1 MTSGTTTLTNSTVST
16 NTTSGG
22 DQEAG
27 GGVFNSATVNLNNS
41 TIAFNTAAAGAGG
54 GVENVGT
61 ATAVSTIFGDNTAA
75 TDADFSGTVT
85 ASASLFEDLTG
96 ATILAGALGPNIVGV
111 DPNLGPLANNGGPT
125 QTHAL
130 LAGSPAIDRGVNPL
144 GLIFDQR
151 GFFFLRTIDGNGD
164 GTAIADIGAFEVQV
178 PGAPPPGAILIP
190 DPEIPGKLAVL
201 VTGTTGD
208 DKIIIAPKLS
218 FLSVYVNGSIQLFNR
233 TNLSRLIVFGREG
246 NDFIQVASTIGYA
259 SVLDGGA
266 GNDKLLG
273 GAGPDTLIGGE
284 GNDHLAGGGGRDLL
298 FGGDN
303 TDYLGGGAGDD
314 LLVGGRTIYDQD
326 LHSLFLIHLKW
337 KSGATYS
344 ARVSDLQT
352 GNGVPQLSDAQI
364 TDAFYDELYGD
375 GDLELFYYSL
385 GDLITGKAS
394 AEKSIKVS

>member
-1 MTSGTTTLTNSTVST
+1 
-16 NTTSGG
+16 
-22 DQEAG
+22 
-27 GGVFNSATVNLNNS
+27 LNNS
-41 TIAFNTAAAGAGG
+41 TVAFNTAAAGTGG
-54 GVENVGT
+54 GVLNADT
-61 ATAVSTIFGDNTAA
+61 ATAVSTIFSDNAA
-75 TDADFSGTVT
+75 AADADFSGTVT
-85 ASASLFEDLTG
+85 ASASLIEDPTG
-96 ATILAGALGPNIVGV
+96 TTIIAGALGPNLVGL

-125 QTHAL
+125 QSHAL

-164 GTAIADIGAFEVQV
+164 GIAVADIGAFEVQV

-208 DKIIIAPKLS
+208 DKIIISPKLS

-233 TNLSRLIVFGREG
+233 TNLSRQIVFGREG
-246 NDFIQVASTIGYA
+246 NDFIQVVSTIGYA

-273 GAGPDTLIGGE
+273 GEGPDTLIGGE
-284 GNDHLAGGGGRDLL
+284 GNDHLAGGGRDLL

-326 LHSLFLIHLKW
+326 LHSLFLIHQKW
-337 KSGATYS
+337 KSGATYNT
-344 ARVSDLQT
+344 RVSDLLS
-352 GNGVPQLSDAQI
+352 GNGVPQLSAVQVA
-364 TDAFYDELYGD
+364 DAFYDELYGD
-375 GDLELFYYSL
+375 ADLELFFYSL
-385 GDLITGKAS
+385 GDLLTGKAS